1 MLGQS
6 SNLRPNLGAQSPRTR
21 LSEEPFP
28 TAGSCPMYHPPPC
41 RGRSLLDGKKV
52 LLIDEKQTTRD
63 TRANVLRSRKRK
75 RASVKFD
82 LLREASKRITRC
94 RSSHFALLKQ
104 GQRSTCLAYDLA
116 LLRTQIPEFK
126 TVTVA

>member
-1 MLGQS
+1 MLRQS

-28 TAGSCPMYHPPPC
+28 SAGSCPMYHPPPC

-63 TRANVLRSRKRK
+63 TTAKVLRGHGVEVDGADSLQ
-75 RASVKFD
+75 RARG
-82 LLREASKRITRC
+82 LWRPRR
-94 RSSHFALLKQ
+94 
-104 GQRSTCLAYDLA
+104 YDLI
-116 LLRTQIPEFK
+116 LLDVRGQLAGKASHSYDEF
-126 TVTVA
+126 